1 MSCGLPSVVAA
12 VYDRRAAH
20 INMETLTLESTR
32 IITNARPKAHLP
44 TTARRAVA
52 TLFLINGTLFATW
65 VSRIPAIETARG
77 MTHAQLG
84 LALFA
89 LALGAMVAMPLSG
102 LLSSRYGS
110 DRVCRAS
117 SLGYA
122 AMLPLLIL
130 APNTFLFALALFG
143 FGAGHGMLDVAM
155 NSQAVSVE
163 KAYRRP
169 IMSSFHALFS
179 TGGLLGAAVGGGIA
193 ALGLSPATHF
203 SLIAILLAGLSLTTF
218 RNLHPNKTQIA
229 RDYNDKVNLFPMPN
243 RALITLGIIAICV
256 MMGEGAMGDWSAVYL
271 RRNLGTSEGLAAA
284 GYAAFSI
291 AMATGRFLGDPL
303 AARFGPVQLVRGSAL
318 FAVAGLVLLLAT
330 PWSGAALIG
339 FACVGF
345 GFAPIVPMVFSAA
358 GHRAGIHPGVALAS
372 VTTLGYLGFLLGP
385 PAIGFAA
392 GLVGLHV
399 ALGLLLVST
408 LWPRSRSPWR

>member
-1 MSCGLPSVVAA
+1 
-12 VYDRRAAH
+12 
-20 INMETLTLESTR
+20 
-32 IITNARPKAHLP
+32 
-44 TTARRAVA
+44 
-52 TLFLINGTLFATW
+52 
-65 VSRIPAIETARG
+65 
-77 MTHAQLG
+77 
-84 LALFA
+84 
-89 LALGAMVAMPLSG
+89 
-102 LLSSRYGS
+102 
-110 DRVCRAS
+110 
-117 SLGYA
+117 
-122 AMLPLLIL
+122 MLPLLIW

-143 FGAGHGMLDVAM
+143 FGAGHGGLDVAM

-163 KAYRRP
+163 KSYRRP

-179 TGGLLGAAVGGGIA
+179 TGGLFGAAIGGAIA
-193 ALGLSPATHF
+193 ALGLSPGVHF
-203 SLIAILLAGLSLTTF
+203 TLIALLLAAVSASVF
-218 RNLHPNKTQIA
+218 RDLHPATAQISI
-229 RDYNDKVNLFPMPN
+229 DYNDKVSLFPWPS
-243 RALITLGIIAICV
+243 RALITLGFVALCI

-271 RRNLGTSEGLAAA
+271 RKNLGTSEGLAAA

-291 AMATGRFLGDPL
+291 AMATGRFFGDKL

-339 FACVGF
+339 FACIGF

-385 PAIGFAA
+385 PVIGFAA
-392 GLVGLHV
+392 GVVGLQV

-408 LWPRSRSPWR
+408 LCAVALAKAVRAA